1 MKQAS
6 LYSSTDQGGGM
17 RPVVTSAAAMWAR
30 ARASG
35 CVASSVWAIS
45 RPLPGKHFLKEW
57 DFSRGVVTQDG
68 DHFLFA
74 DFVVAVAAF
83 VDGLDDRFE
92 LFLRDHGLFF
102 FWVWRGH
109 GDQATALCSWLFEE
123 FFVEL
128 F

>member
-1 MKQAS
+1 
-6 LYSSTDQGGGM
+6 M
-17 RPVVTSAAAMWAR
+17 RAMIPLEPGWREAAGRHKRRRDVGACACV
-30 ARASG
+30 RASG

-92 LFLRDHGLFF
+92 LFLRDHGLFSF
-102 FWVWRGH
+102 GFGWGH
-109 GDQATALCSWLFEE
+109 RDQENPE
-123 FFVEL
+123 I
-128 F
+128 